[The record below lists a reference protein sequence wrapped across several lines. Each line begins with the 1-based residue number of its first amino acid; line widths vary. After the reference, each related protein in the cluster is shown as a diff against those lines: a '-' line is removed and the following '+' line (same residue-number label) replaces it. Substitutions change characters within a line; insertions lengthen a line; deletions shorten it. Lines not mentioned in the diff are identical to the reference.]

1 MGISIMVLCVVLS
14 LGDSADKIDAP
25 SVVKL
30 ITPAEVLLVAEEVQR
45 GIVANV
51 NDYTG
56 LLVKREYTGGKNTGY
71 QYIKFKFREQPLG
84 IYLKF
89 IPKDPNPPSLWNREV
104 VYNEKDGL
112 IVKRGGSRNASMTL
126 AIATDSPLATEGNR
140 YLITDMG
147 LRTLSAR
154 LLERI
159 KVEANIPDTEI
170 KVYDEAKVDGRSVRF
185 YRMIHNKKSSAE
197 QCYIAEIAVDK
208 ELHIPIYYKALG
220 YGVGDEPVVLEEY
233 SFRNIKLNVG
243 LTDKDFSEKNSEYGF
258 KKNKE

>member
-1 MGISIMVLCVVLS
+1 MTALLYVTLS
-14 LGDSADKIDAP
+14 LGDGTDKVDAP

-45 GIVANV
+45 GIVQNV
-51 NDYTG
+51 KDYTG
-56 LLVKREYTGGKNTGY
+56 LLVKREYVGGKDSGY
-71 QYIKFKFREQPLG
+71 QYIQFKFREDPLG
-84 IYLKF
+84 IYLLF
-89 IPKDPNPPSLWNREV
+89 IPGVSKDGKNQNPPSLWNREV

-112 IVKRGGSRNASMTL
+112 IVKRGGRRNTTMTL

-147 LRTLSAR
+147 LHTLLQR

-185 YRMIHNKKSSAE
+185 YRMVHNTKTNIE
-197 QCYIAEIAVDK
+197 QCYSAEIAVDK
-208 ELHIPIYYKALG
+208 ELHIPIYYRAKDNSG
-220 YGVGDEPVVLEEY
+220 IVLEEY

-243 LTDKDFSEKNSEYGF
+243 LTDKDFSDQNSEYGF
-258 KKNKE
+258 KKSK

>member
-56 LLVKREYTGGKNTGY
+56 LLVKREYTGGKDTGY
-71 QYIKFKFREQPLG
+71 QYIEFKFREEPLG

-89 IPKDPNPPSLWNREV
+89 LKPASLQNREV
-104 VYNEKDGL
+104 VYNERDGL
-112 IVKRGGSRNASMTL
+112 IVKRGGRRNATMTL

-185 YRMIHNKKSSAE
+185 YRMIHNKKSSVE

>member
-1 MGISIMVLCVVLS
+1 MGKSMMLLCLVLFRA
-14 LGDSADKIDAP
+14 DTTDKIDKP

-51 NDYTG
+51 KDYTG
-56 LLVKREYTGGKNTGY
+56 LLVKREYAGGRDTGY
-71 QYIKFKFREQPLG
+71 QYIEFKFREEPLG

-89 IPKDPNPPSLWNREV
+89 LKPASLQNREV
-104 VYNEKDGL
+104 VYNEEDGL
-112 IVKRGGSRNASMTL
+112 IVKRGGRRNATMTL

-147 LRTLSAR
+147 LRTLSER

-185 YRMIHNKKSSAE
+185 YRMVHNRESSAA
-197 QCYIAEIAVDK
+197 QCSIAEIAVDK
-208 ELHIPIYYKALG
+208 LLHIPIYYKAKDSDG
-220 YGVGDEPVVLEEY
+220 VVLEEY
-233 SFRNIKLNVG
+233 SFRNIKMNVG

-258 KKNKE
+258 KK

>member
-1 MGISIMVLCVVLS
+1 MGLSTTALLFVVLL
-14 LGDSADKIDAP
+14 LGDGTDKIDVP

-51 NDYTG
+51 QDYTG
-56 LLVKREYTGGKNTGY
+56 LLVKREYAGGRDTGY
-71 QYIKFKFREQPLG
+71 QYIEFKFREDPLG

-89 IPKDPNPPSLWNREV
+89 LKPASLKDREV
-104 VYNEKDGL
+104 LYTEKDGL
-112 IVKRGGSRNASMTL
+112 VVKRGGRRNTTMTL
-126 AIATDSPLATEGNR
+126 AIATDSPLATDGNR

-147 LRTLSAR
+147 LRTLSQR
-154 LLERI
+154 LVERI

-185 YRMIHNKKSSAE
+185 YRMIHNKKSSDE

-208 ELHIPIYYKALG
+208 LLNIPIYYKALG
-220 YGVGDEPVVLEEY
+220 YGVGDEPALLEEY
-233 SFRNIKLNVG
+233 AFRNIKLNVG
-243 LTDKDFSEKNSEYGF
+243 LTDKDFSEQNPLYGF
-258 KKNKE
+258 KKNK

>member
-1 MGISIMVLCVVLS
+1 MGKVMTALLYTVLS
-14 LGDSADKIDAP
+14 LGNSTDKIDAP

-30 ITPAEVLLVAEEVQR
+30 ITPADVLIVAEEVQKS
-45 GIVANV
+45 IVKNV
-51 NDYTG
+51 QDYTG
-56 LLVKREYTGGKNTGY
+56 LLVKSEYTGGKDTGY
-71 QYIKFKFREQPLG
+71 QYIEFKFREQPLG

-89 IPKDPNPPSLWNREV
+89 IPKKPNPPSLWNREV

-185 YRMIHNKKSSAE
+185 YRMVHNTKTNIE
-197 QCYIAEIAVDK
+197 QCYSAEIAVDK
-208 ELHIPIYYKALG
+208 ELHIPIYYRAKDSSG
-220 YGVGDEPVVLEEY
+220 IVLEEY
-233 SFRNIKLNVG
+233 SFRNIKMNVG

-258 KKNKE
+258 KK